1 MNVPII
7 DDAQF
12 EETESLTL
20 KIAAVDDN
28 RIIVD
33 EARSEKVLYIQDNDG
48 IYTPLDHCTIRCDA
62 YITAFV

>member
-48 IYTPLDHCTIRCDA
+48 IYTIRPLHYTL
-62 YITAFV
+62 